1 MTHPTVSII
10 VPTFNR
16 AHYLPECLD
25 SLIGQTVPAL
35 EIIVVDDGSEDA
47 TREVVSRY
55 GPPVRY
61 IYKENGGKS
70 TAVNL
75 ALKECKGDL
84 IWLFDDDDV
93 ALPDAIEHRLVALA
107 KNPQAGFVYSAHY
120 LGSGEPESQIVR
132 GKLYVPPQPAPEAFF
147 VEIMRSCFFH
157 LNSALVRRE
166 CYTHIGGF
174 DPSLLNGQDY
184 DVQIRLARLARPV
197 YSKKA
202 SFIFRQHQGVRGA
215 RSIRYQAASRNNM
228 FRRFSG
234 ELGRKLRHDVLI
246 GDYLIPRRSGEL
258 TPSQCCLALINR
270 MQVMANHGCIPE
282 MFEDLHGL
290 LESIDI
296 SSPIGAKEW
305 GQVSIAIC
313 CGYGY
318 DACNENW
325 TDFLALVKRLRRHS
339 NGPLAIRALARG
351 IFKLAKSYPGD
362 ISSRLKKILQA
373 ARVASISFM

>member
-25 SLIGQTVPAL
+25 SLIGQTVQAL

-47 TREVVSRY
+47 TRDVVARY
-55 GPPVRY
+55 GAPVRY

-75 ALKECKGDL
+75 ALSECKGDL

-93 ALPDAIEHRLVALA
+93 ALPDAIEHRLDALA
-107 KNPQAGFVYSAHY
+107 KDPQAGFVYSAHY
-120 LGSGEPESQIVR
+120 LGSGGPESEIVR

-147 VEIMRSCFFH
+147 VEIMKSCFFH

-166 CYTHIGGF
+166 CYMHIGGF

-184 DVQIRLARLARPV
+184 DVQIRLARFARPV

-202 SFIFRQHQGVRGA
+202 TFIFRQHQGARGA
-215 RSIRYQAASRNNM
+215 KSIRYQAASRNNM

-234 ELGRKLRHDVLI
+234 SLGRKLRDTVPL
-246 GDYLIPRRSGEL
+246 GEYLIPKSFVTLETNQYRS
-258 TPSQCCLALINR
+258 ALLNR
-270 MQVMANHGCIPE
+270 VQIMANHGCIPE
-282 MFEDLHGL
+282 MFEDIH
-290 LESIDI
+290 SILKH
-296 SSPIGAKEW
+296 SSGMGSIERNVW
-305 GQVSIAIC
+305 QQVSAAMC
-313 CGYGY
+313 MGYAY
-318 DACNENW
+318 EASVENW
-325 TDFLALVKRLRRHS
+325 PEFTNYINKLNDLVQGRDAS
-339 NGPLAIRALARG
+339 YAIAKG
-351 IFKLAKSYPGD
+351 IFILAKSYPD
-362 ISSRLKKILQA
+362 SILNRMGKVFRGV
-373 ARVASISFM
+373 RVLLR

>member
-1 MTHPTVSII
+1 MTQPTVSII

-25 SLIGQTVPAL
+25 SLVGQTVPPL

-47 TREVVSRY
+47 TREVVARY
-55 GPPVRY
+55 GAPVRY
-61 IYKENGGKS
+61 IYKDNEGKS

-75 ALKECKGDL
+75 ALSECRGDL

-93 ALPDAIEHRLVALA
+93 ALPDAIEHRLGVLA
-107 KNPQAGFVYSAHY
+107 KDPQAGFVYSAHY
-120 LGSGEPESQIVR
+120 LGSGGPESEIVR
-132 GKLYVPPQPAPEAFF
+132 GKVYAPPQPEPEAFF
-147 VEIMRSCFFH
+147 VEIMKSCFFH

-184 DVQIRLARLARPV
+184 DVQIRLARFARPV
-197 YSKKA
+197 YSKYA
-202 SFIFRQHQGVRGA
+202 TFIFRQHQGMRGA
-215 RSIRYQAASRNNM
+215 RSIRYQATGRNTM

-234 ELGRKLRHDVLI
+234 ELGRKLRRDVLI
-246 GDYLIPRRSGEL
+246 GEYLIPHGTGKL

-282 MFEDLHGL
+282 MFEDIHGL
-290 LESIDI
+290 LETIEI
-296 SSPIGAKEW
+296 SSPIGTKEW
-305 GQVSIAIC
+305 GQVSLAIC

-325 TDFLALVKRLRRHS
+325 TDFLALTRRLRKHT
-339 NGPLAIRALARG
+339 NGPAAIRALARG
-351 IFKLAKSYPGD
+351 FFRLAKSYPGD
-362 ISSRLKKILQA
+362 MSSRLKKIFQA
-373 ARVASISFM
+373 ARVASLSFM